1 VLHSINARLLGE
13 SPWGWRDGVV
23 TAIDGLWIHIEYP
36 PEGSVRVWHHHDL
49 SAELADGEPVR
60 VHEQYF
66 AMAIPGAWLAV
77 YCTQGR
83 GSVPKPVEPA
93 LWRSKATP
101 VVVDLGTGRGF
112 PVR

>member
-1 VLHSINARLLGE
+1 MLHSINARLLGE

-36 PEGSVRVWHHHDL
+36 AEGSVRVWHHRDL
-49 SAELADGEPVR
+49 SAELADGDPVR

-66 AMAIPGAWLAV
+66 AMAIPGACLAV
-77 YCTQGR
+77 YCIQGR
-83 GSVPKPVEPA
+83 GAVPEPAEPA
-93 LWRSKATP
+93 LWRSEVTP